1 MNKGF
6 DACNWR
12 SERTLVACTDNQ
24 NMPELLKCSLGGVS
38 ICVSAPGEL
47 HEDLSAFQRRM
58 AAFKEDMPID
68 LSMAILKSRPKEK
81 YRGSEGEKGLTNNFI
96 LDIVQNETL
105 IKKREL
111 LLKATQH
118 LKLLLLDPAM
128 HDPLKLLVS
137 HNGKLSFVPLEAGF
151 LFVNLSI
158 GEALLLLDEEWR
170 MNGSCTNDSWGAFAN
185 ITAINAVMA
194 LLAIYL
200 AERGDGLITHGTGV
214 SLQNRGYLFLAPSGG
229 GKTALSMHSPAGS
242 VLADDGIIIRESKN
256 DYRLYPTP
264 LRQRPGG
271 EIKEWAWQQAPVTLQ
286 AVFILDKGSQ
296 TRIKSIPRPQ
306 AIGFLVNALT
316 HFFLWM
322 KPGQAT
328 RVFDFWRRL
337 GTIIPIAGLEWRLKS
352 EFWPAIDDF
361 IIKGKKYES
370 SKKIPKLAGRI

>member
-1 MNKGF
+1 MG
-6 DACNWR
+6 
-12 SERTLVACTDNQ
+12 CTDNQ
-24 NMPELLKCSLGGVS
+24 NMQELLKCSLGGVS
-38 ICVSAPGEL
+38 MYVSAPGEL

-68 LSMAILKSRPKEK
+68 LSMAILKSRPKKK
-81 YRGSEGEKGLTNNFI
+81 YQGSESEKGLTNNYI

-118 LKLLLLDPAM
+118 LKLLLLDSAM
-128 HDPLKLLVS
+128 HDPLKLLIS
-137 HNGKLSFVPLEAGF
+137 HNGKLSFIPLEAGF

-170 MNGSCTNDSWGAFAN
+170 MNGSFATASWGPAAN

-214 SLQNRGYLFLAPSGG
+214 SLQDMGYLFVAPSGG

-242 VLADDGIIIRESKN
+242 VLADDGIIIRKSKN

-271 EIKEWAWQQAPVTLQ
+271 EIKDWAWQQAPVTLQ

-306 AIGFLVNALT
+306 TIGFLVNALT
-316 HFFLWM
+316 HFFVWM

-337 GTIIPIAGLEWRLKS
+337 STKIPIAGLEWCLKS